1 MAHFKQSVPPN
12 MFIFSKGV
20 QREQD
25 LHSWVKWFASKNIA
39 TKIISDFNGRSFLC
53 REGEEAIDA
62 RVLQRL
68 ERKKRL
74 TKKETTI
81 LGAVT

>member
-12 MFIFSKGV
+12 MFIFSNSV
-20 QREQD
+20 QRERD

-39 TKIISDFNGRSFLC
+39 TKIISDFNGRFVLC

-62 RVLQRL
+62 RLLQRL

-81 LGAVT
+81 LGAVS